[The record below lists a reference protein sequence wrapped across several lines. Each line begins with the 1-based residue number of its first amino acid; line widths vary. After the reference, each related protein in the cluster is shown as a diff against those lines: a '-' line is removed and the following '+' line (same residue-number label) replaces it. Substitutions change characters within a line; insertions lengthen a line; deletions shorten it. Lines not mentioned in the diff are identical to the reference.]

1 MWALVR
7 FVPAMDLPVP
17 VQAARVGELLSTNL
31 AGNCRLPVGANLTGS
46 GGKFGQKRISGLLL
60 FLANFSFMFLKNETG
75 LTYIEHNVS
84 CVGNKSTTFRKDNRF
99 R

>member
-1 MWALVR
+1 MRINLQILPCAMWALVR

-31 AGNCRLPVGANLTGS
+31 AGNCRLPVGPNLTGS

-60 FLANFSFMFLKNETG
+60 L
-75 LTYIEHNVS
+75 
-84 CVGNKSTTFRKDNRF
+84 FRQLLFYVFKE
-99 R
+99 

>member
-31 AGNCRLPVGANLTGS
+31 AGNCRLPIGANLTGS
-46 GGKFGQKRISGLLL
+46 GGKSGQKRISGLLL
-60 FLANFSFMFLKNETG
+60 LFRQLLFYVFKE
-75 LTYIEHNVS
+75 
-84 CVGNKSTTFRKDNRF
+84 GNWAYLYRA
-99 R
+99 

>member
-1 MWALVR
+1 MN
-7 FVPAMDLPVP
+7 LPVP

-31 AGNCRLPVGANLTGS
+31 AGNCRLPIGANLTGS
-46 GGKFGQKRISGLLL
+46 GGKFGQKRISGL